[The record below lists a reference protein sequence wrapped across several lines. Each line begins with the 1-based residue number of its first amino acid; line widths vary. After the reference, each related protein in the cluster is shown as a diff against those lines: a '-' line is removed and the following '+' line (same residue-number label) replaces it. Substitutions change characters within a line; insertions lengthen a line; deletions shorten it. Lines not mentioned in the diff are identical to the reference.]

1 MTLTVDI
8 VVVGANP
15 HALATAVECAR
26 AGKRVLVVTRRR
38 DPGLRRRVRR
48 ARRLAGAALSGR
60 ITVLTGAAVEC
71 IAGIRTVEAVLARDL
86 RTGRRV
92 DINATAFLTCDDESD
107 VALADTETELSA

>member
-1 MTLTVDI
+1 
-8 VVVGANP
+8 
-15 HALATAVECAR
+15 
-26 AGKRVLVVTRRR
+26 
-38 DPGLRRRVRR
+38 
-48 ARRLAGAALSGR
+48 
-60 ITVLTGAAVEC
+60 VEC